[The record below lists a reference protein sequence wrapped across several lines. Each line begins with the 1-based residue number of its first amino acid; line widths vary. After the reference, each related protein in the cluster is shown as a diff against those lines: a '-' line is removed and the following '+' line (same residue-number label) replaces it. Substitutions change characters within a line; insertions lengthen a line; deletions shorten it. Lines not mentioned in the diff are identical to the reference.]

1 MLRERHKLSK
11 YDIKIL
17 ETTQQGIMNFPRV
30 THLVLLCSALFSA
43 DAFSTRHPSSPKHDT
58 TSLMST
64 TGVDSQPSSR
74 REWMGTVG
82 GMAAFATTIATT
94 TASVTG
100 FPQGALA
107 ASVTE
112 EYLAE
117 LQTSLTKLQPIPK
130 LLEEQKWD
138 EARTILKSPPVN
150 KLWNLGDGQNTVLK
164 LVKETGNVDLFEVK
178 DDLAYNLQMCDQLT
192 YDNNFIYYQPG
203 NGKLKLKEPIEAINK
218 SLQLLETIIKDS
230 S

>member
-1 MLRERHKLSK
+1 
-11 YDIKIL
+11 
-17 ETTQQGIMNFPRV
+17 MNLPRITRV
-30 THLVLLCSALFSA
+30 FLFCSALFGA
-43 DAFSTRHPSSPKHDT
+43 EAFSTRNPASPKHAI
-58 TSLMST
+58 SLEQPSI
-64 TGVDSQPSSR
+64 VDPQPSSR
-74 REWMGTVG
+74 RDWIGAVG
-82 GMAAFATTIATT
+82 GMATFAASIATT
-94 TASVTG
+94 TATVTG
-100 FPQGALA
+100 FPQGVLA
-107 ASVTE
+107 ASLSE

-117 LQTSLTKLQPIPK
+117 LQSSLTKLQPIPK

-138 EARTILKSPPVN
+138 EARTILKSSPVN

-218 SLQLLETIIKDS
+218 ALQQLETIIKES